1 MSLEERLAEN
11 TAALKEL
18 TAALLSAGAV
28 QTAQASSAVA
38 SSPAVKAVVD
48 AQKKA
53 DAKDNTAKKQQ
64 QPEAQATAK
73 DADATTAA
81 SGEPSA
87 STGEQSSPD
96 PKSLHDWHEKTAELH
111 AELKDAEPSL
121 DNLRKAVLGINQKIG
136 RPQAD
141 AVLGR
146 FGAQMITPKPNDK
159 RPSLDES
166 QYPEVF
172 KLCLRVLSG
181 EVDATESIPEEA

>member
-1 MSLEERLAEN
+1 MSLEQALAEN

-28 QTAQASSAVA
+28 QTAQASSQAA
-38 SSPAVKAVVD
+38 SSPAVKAVVK
-48 AQKKA
+48 AQNEA
-53 DAKDNTAKKQQ
+53 NAKDGAAKKQQ
-64 QPEAQATAK
+64 KPEATATP
-73 DADATTAA
+73 ADAEPAA
-81 SGEPSA
+81 SGEPSV

-96 PKSLHDWHEKTAELH
+96 QTSLHDWHEKTAELF
-111 AELKDAEPSL
+111 AELKDAEPTL

-141 AVLGR
+141 AVLQR

-166 QYPEVF
+166 QYPDVF

-181 EVDATESIPEEA
+181 EVDATLSIPEEA